1 MSTID
6 IKEMMKHATSAL
18 KEAVDNAYKTKFVA
32 VKTRHGEW
40 LVVEREG
47 HVSDTT
53 TLLKS
58 DNRLKVC
65 ANEQEA
71 RAFIKLLKEN

>member
-40 LVVEREG
+40 LVVERSVYSGDEPRL
-47 HVSDTT
+47 T
-53 TLLKS
+53 KS
-58 DNRLKVC
+58 DERIKVC